1 MSEEDGI
8 LIQRRQLKEHRKT
21 MESNKLS
28 LWRLKSDLSNV
39 TDQLATTERQLQQ
52 EEQSY
57 ADAVRL
63 KKTRGHKLA
72 TVAMSFTKV
81 HAEALLEISSPTT
94 MVQDVASIVTQLFGC
109 VSASWSQFIVRARQ
123 TLLKDFDSF
132 YEGMKTFTAN
142 NLDVQGLESVA
153 QLIQKHHLSL
163 LVGEGRLP
171 EELAPLVIWALAACE
186 LAESEAAVKEFA
198 RSLPVTSEEKQILYL
213 HKQELEDTVDDVEA
227 QLRETSL
234 SIKKCEHN
242 LAKLGEKAGEEVV
255 SVEFAH
261 KKKLKVMADAP
272 AVIFEESSL
281 KSDFYSE
288 EISKPQQPSA
298 MFPTERKPMTV
309 QVHMELQPIVIE
321 PSPTEQRRKLI
332 AEEPKKKKKRRI
344 GCCGLR

>member
-1 MSEEDGI
+1 MSGEDGI
-8 LIQRRQLKEHRKT
+8 LIQRRQLKEHRKS
-21 MESNKLS
+21 MESNKLG
-28 LWRLKSDLSNV
+28 LWKLKSDLASV
-39 TDQLATTERQLQQ
+39 TDQLAAVERQLHQ

-57 ADAVRL
+57 ADAVRR

-72 TVAMSFTKV
+72 TVAMSFTKAQ
-81 HAEALLEISSPTT
+81 AEALLEISSPTT

-109 VSASWSQFIVRARQ
+109 VSASWSQFVVRARQ

-132 YEGMKTFTAN
+132 YEGMKAT
-142 NLDVQGLESVA
+142 NLDVQSLDSVA
-153 QLIQKHHLSL
+153 QLVQKHQLSL

-171 EELAPLVIWALAACE
+171 DELAPLVIWALAACE

-198 RSLPVTSEEKQILYL
+198 RSLPRTSAEKQILYL

-234 SIKKCEHN
+234 RIKKCEN
-242 LAKLGEKAGEEVV
+242 NMAKLGEKAGEEVV
-255 SVEFAH
+255 SSEFAD
-261 KKKLKVMADAP
+261 KKQKVRTDAP

-288 EISKPQQPSA
+288 EISKPHRPTAMLSA
-298 MFPTERKPMTV
+298 EGKPGSV
-309 QVHMELQPIVIE
+309 AVYMELQDIVIE
-321 PSPTEQRRKLI
+321 PSSTEQRRQLI
-332 AEEPKKKKKRRI
+332 AEEPRKKKKKRI